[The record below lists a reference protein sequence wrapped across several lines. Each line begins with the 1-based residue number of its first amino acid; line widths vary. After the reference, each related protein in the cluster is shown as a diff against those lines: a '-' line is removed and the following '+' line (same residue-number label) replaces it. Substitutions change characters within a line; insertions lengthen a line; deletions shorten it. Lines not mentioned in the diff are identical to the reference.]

1 MVTKV
6 SNYGSAGEVLVLRLY
21 IHRPGRPSRSEEGG
35 HAVKTWCRLEKHV
48 PLRRDTSISQLADVS
63 VTPRPL
69 AAVKAHTE
77 RVRCSPRSKKALDEV
92 RPAGAH

>member
-1 MVTKV
+1 M
-6 SNYGSAGEVLVLRLY
+6 LRLY
-21 IHRPGRPSRSEEGG
+21 IHRPRPAKQIRRGWTCCEDL
-35 HAVKTWCRLEKHV
+35 VDRLEKHV
-48 PLRRDTSISQLADVS
+48 PPRRQRDTSISQLADVS